1 MVVHAVDD
9 DSLTIRAQLRR
20 QVLHPPRSQ
29 PAGTVD
35 GDQGRKRTMINTRL
49 ALILGTVLTSIPIGQ
64 VAAQRPTAA
73 ITGVVRQAP
82 ATAVDGADVIVRN
95 VTTGFEYRG
104 STSPTGRYWVRGLPP
119 GRYDVTVRR
128 IGMQPASRNG
138 VELAVGRTVT
148 INFVMGT
155 AAVQLEAI
163 EVVATAPLLQTT
175 QSDVAN
181 RIDREMEA
189 VLPEE

>member
-1 MVVHAVDD
+1 
-9 DSLTIRAQLRR
+9 
-20 QVLHPPRSQ
+20 
-29 PAGTVD
+29 
-35 GDQGRKRTMINTRL
+35 MINTRL

-82 ATAVDGADVIVRN
+82 STAVDGAEVIVRN
-95 VTTGFEYRG
+95 TATGFEYRG
-104 STSPTGRYWVRGLPP
+104 STSATGQYWVRGLPP

-148 INFVMGT
+148 IDFVLGT
-155 AAVQLEAI
+155 AAVQLETI
-163 EVVATAPLLQTT
+163 EVVAATPLIETT
-175 QSDVAN
+175 QSDVAF
-181 RIDREMEA
+181 RVDREMLA
-189 VLPEE
+189 VLPEESRQFIDLAQLVPEATTASTRGRTSFNSVGVSVGALNN